1 MEALTP
7 LLVSAGLALI
17 PIFAPL
23 VTAAIKGLVA
33 SAGTQVPNAAKP
45 VVNAAAAVILG
56 AICGVD
62 PTTSLIVGQV
72 GKSVRDQLDTK

>member
-1 MEALTP
+1 MEEFIP
-7 LLVSAGLALI
+7 LLVSAGLAII

-23 VTAAIKGLVA
+23 VTAAIKSVVA
-33 SAGTQVPNAAKP
+33 AAGAQVPNAAKP

-56 AICGVD
+56 ALCGVD

-72 GKSVRDQLDTK
+72 GKSVRDQLDK